1 VELIL
6 WTNEELCSNDGYTN
20 NLPRNDFRRGTLFF
34 SDVNIVEIL
43 DARR

>member
-1 VELIL
+1 VELIH

-20 NLPRNDFRRGTLFF
+20 NLLRNDFRRGNYS

-43 DARR
+43 DAKK